1 MSEPPSVLVAVGSS
15 PNPKLPKQSYSHIF
29 TKYNI
34 STIPVAD
41 AHFFNKTVQSP
52 EVPDKTS
59 FDIYGFLPGNAYYTH
74 EDSIQEIVNF
84 FYSHPNIEVVT
95 CDMLVCNNI
104 FTSNRYIQPQA
115 PNDIPFFIKESC
127 LSKINF
133 INKQPVFQ
141 SQLEVLKQDRIIFH
155 IASPLISLREKGSG

>member
-1 MSEPPSVLVAVGSS
+1 MPESPSVLVAVGSS
-15 PNPKLPKQSYSHIF
+15 RTPKLPKQSYSHIF

-41 AHFFNKTVQSP
+41 AHFYNKTVQSP

-59 FDIYGFLPGNAYYTH
+59 FDIYGFLPGNASYTH
-74 EDSIQEIVNF
+74 QDSIQQIVDF
-84 FYSHPNIEVVT
+84 FYTHPHIEVVT
-95 CDMLVCNNI
+95 CDMLVCNDI
-104 FTSNRYIQPQA
+104 FKSNRYVQPQA

-133 INKQPVFQ
+133 INKPPIFQ
-141 SQLEVLKQDRIIFH
+141 SQLDVLKSEYIIFH